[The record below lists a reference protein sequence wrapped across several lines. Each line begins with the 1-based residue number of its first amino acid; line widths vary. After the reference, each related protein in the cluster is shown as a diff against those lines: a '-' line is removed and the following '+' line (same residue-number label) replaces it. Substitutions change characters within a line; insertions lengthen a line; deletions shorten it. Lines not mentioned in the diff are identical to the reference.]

1 MGTQALPARGG
12 SRDRSSGDP
21 GGPPA
26 RPAPRPGSP
35 VPCPTPVS
43 PGEVAGAPC
52 PAHQPL
58 LAPPTSCDSST
69 TTASPRPPLVLPR
82 PRPPDQPPPIDPCL
96 TPPPATP
103 SPCRRGRPVAEP
115 TLGPRRVTGTPR
127 GRRGVEGGVSPHPWA
142 ARQGDTEV
150 AAAGEHVCRG
160 VPKGS
165 LPPSRTGDHPGR
177 GVPPVTPGDTAEAYR
192 NTRDTRGDLQW
203 CWCLWP
209 PPAAPG
215 ETEMGGGHGEGGG
228 THTRRDRG
236 RLPATV
242 LLPRPVLSGVQPDE
256 EAWRRRGGG
265 HRLDGTPPRVLPPP
279 PVSPTP
285 RVSLSSQVARACS
298 VSPSTLWTW
307 QERKT
312 LRPSS
317 RSAWPSSSTAA
328 PSGTGLGG
336 DDNTASQVPRH
347 VRVSPPSLGIP
358 PIPVPGDTHTR

>member
-1 MGTQALPARGG
+1 MGAQALPARGG

-265 HRLDGTPPRVLPPP
+265 HRLDGTPPPCPPP
-279 PVSPTP
+279 TPCLTHPQGVPVLTGGPGMQ
-285 RVSLSSQVARACS
+285 RVPLNALDVAGEEN
-298 VSPSTLWTW
+298 L
-307 QERKT
+307 
-312 LRPSS
+312 
-317 RSAWPSSSTAA
+317 A
-328 PSGTGLGG
+328 PLQPLGMAVQQHRGTQWDGPGG
-336 DDNTASQVPRH
+336 
-347 VRVSPPSLGIP
+347 G
-358 PIPVPGDTHTR
+358 

>member
-1 MGTQALPARGG
+1 MGPHGTLMGPALECSHGTPRHPDAPTFGVQWWDPTAPQCAHLWGAATGPPRPQVPMGAQALPARGG

-127 GRRGVEGGVSPHPWA
+127 GRRGVEGG
-142 ARQGDTEV
+142 
-150 AAAGEHVCRG
+150 
-160 VPKGS
+160 
-165 LPPSRTGDHPGR
+165 
-177 GVPPVTPGDTAEAYR
+177 GVPPPVGS
-192 NTRDTRGDLQW
+192 
-203 CWCLWP
+203 
-209 PPAAPG
+209 AA
-215 ETEMGGGHGEGGG
+215 
-228 THTRRDRG
+228 
-236 RLPATV
+236 
-242 LLPRPVLSGVQPDE
+242 
-256 EAWRRRGGG
+256 GG
-265 HRLDGTPPRVLPPP
+265 HRGGSSGGTRVQGGPKG
-279 PVSPTP
+279 VPTP
-285 RVSLSSQVARACS
+285 LPHGG
-298 VSPSTLWTW
+298 PS
-307 QERKT
+307 
-312 LRPSS
+312 
-317 RSAWPSSSTAA
+317 WPWGPTR
-328 PSGTGLGG
+328 
-336 DDNTASQVPRH
+336 DPRGH
-347 VRVSPPSLGIP
+347 G
-358 PIPVPGDTHTR
+358 